1 MIHLLF
7 PIKTFVPYDC
17 YRTIYD
23 IDYQKLYQLG
33 KRILFIDIDNTIIPY
48 DLALPERTHLEFINT
63 VKAIGFQVIFISNNH
78 KDRVKA
84 IATAFAVD
92 YVYSA
97 CKPLKKGFQKALALA
112 NTTAK
117 GEVITI
123 GDQVV
128 TDILGSNRCQL
139 DAILVKPIKKKN
151 EKWFTKLNRMTE
163 KRIIKRMMKNYP
175 AMALKIMN
183 LRGESFEN
191 KM

>member
-1 MIHLLF
+1 MIHVLF

-23 IDYQKLYQLG
+23 IDYQRLYQLG

-48 DLALPERTHLEFINT
+48 DLALPEQSHLELIHR
-63 VKAIGFQVIFISNNH
+63 VKAIGFQVIVVSNNH
-78 KDRVKA
+78 QERVKA
-84 IATAFAVD
+84 IASAFDVD

-112 NTTAK
+112 KATAK
-117 GEVITI
+117 DEVMTI

-163 KRIIKRMMKNYP
+163 KRIIKRMMKKYP

-183 LRGESFEN
+183 L
-191 KM
+191 